1 MKERK
6 ERAEEAERLQ
16 ILAQQA
22 ANRKA
27 ASVTNSSPRSDNNSV
42 LDSPKS
48 QQSAAKDGGKSKMKI
63 FSEDSMLAEK

>member
-27 ASVTNSSPRSDNNSV
+27 ASITNSSPRSDNNSV

-48 QQSAAKDGGKSKMKI
+48 QQSAAKDVSKSKMKI

>member
-27 ASVTNSSPRSDNNSV
+27 ASITNSSPRSDNNSV

-48 QQSAAKDGGKSKMKI
+48 QQSAAKDVNKSKMKI